1 VRDEKGEETMTKC
14 RTIALSAAT
23 LAALVVGAACSSS
36 SSGGSFKGVGLTG
49 AGATFPQ
56 PIYALWS
63 HSFQSVQSG
72 AKVNYQAIG
81 SGGGVQQFTSKT
93 VDFGAT
99 DVPLQDADIGALTDK
114 SYIQFPTV
122 LGGVAITYNVS
133 GIESGLKLDGSTVAD
148 IFLGK
153 VNTWN
158 DPEITTQNP
167 DLSLPGTA
175 ITTVH
180 RTDES
185 GTTAV
190 FTGWLAL
197 ESQAWKD
204 DVGAGKAVQWPV
216 GNGGNGNAGVTG
228 AVKQSDGTIGYVSY
242 DFAVTANLGIAQIMA
257 KDGTYVAP
265 SIASITAAGG
275 GLQFPIASTTNIL
288 DSPAPGAYPIASTTY
303 ILIYTNQT
311 NKDKAQTLVDFWTWA
326 LTKGQ
331 SQTNQVNYAPLP
343 QSVVQGSLEQVQTI
357 TANGQ
362 PVTASSGI

>member
-1 VRDEKGEETMTKC
+1 MTNRK
-14 RTIALSAAT
+14 IVALAAAT
-23 LAALVVGAACSSS
+23 LAALVVGAACSS

-56 PIYALWS
+56 PIYGAWS
-63 HSFQSVQSG
+63 HSFVSVESG

-99 DVPLQDADIGALTDK
+99 DVPLQDADVAALNDK
-114 SYIQFPTV
+114 NYIEFPTV
-122 LGGVAITYNVS
+122 LGGVAVAYNVS
-133 GIESGLKLDGSTVAD
+133 GIQPGLKLDGSTVAD

-153 VNTWN
+153 VKAWN
-158 DPEITTQNP
+158 DPEIGSQNP
-167 DLSLPGTA
+167 GVTLPSTP

-180 RTDES
+180 RADES

-190 FTGWLAL
+190 FTGWLSL
-197 ESQAWKD
+197 ESPTWKT
-204 DVGAGKAVQWPV
+204 DVGAGKAVQWPA

-228 AVKQSDGTIGYVSY
+228 AVKQSDGAIGYVSY
-242 DFAVTANLGIAQIMA
+242 DFAVTANLGIAQIKA
-257 KDGTYVAP
+257 SDGSYVAP

-275 GLQFPIASTTNIL
+275 GLQFPITPTTNIL
-288 DSPAPGAYPIASTTY
+288 DSSTPGAYPIASTTY
-303 ILIYTNQT
+303 VLIYKDQT
-311 NKDKAQTLVDFWTWA
+311 NMDKAQTLVDFWTWA

-343 QSVVQGSLEQVQTI
+343 QSVAQGSLQQLQSI
-357 TANGQ
+357 TVNGKTL
-362 PVTASSGI
+362 TASSDI

>member
-1 VRDEKGEETMTKC
+1 MRL
-14 RTIALSAAT
+14 RTFFGLPAALS
-23 LAALVVGAACSSS
+23 LLLLGGACSSS
-36 SSGGSFKGVGLTG
+36 SASNGSFKGVGLTG

-56 PIYALWS
+56 PIYATWS
-63 HSFQSVQSG
+63 HSFLSVESG

-93 VDFGAT
+93 VDFGAS
-99 DVPLQDADIGALTDK
+99 DVPLKDEDIAALSDK
-114 SYIQFPTV
+114 NYIEFPTV
-122 LGGVAITYNVS
+122 LGGVVVAYNLS
-133 GIESGLKLDGSTVAD
+133 AAPSGLKLDGPTVAD

-153 VNTWN
+153 VKTWN
-158 DPEITTQNP
+158 DPEIAGQNP
-167 DLSLPGTA
+167 GASLPSTS

-180 RTDES
+180 RADES

-190 FTGWLAL
+190 FTGWLSL
-197 ESQAWKD
+197 ESDTWKS
-204 DVGAGKAVQWPV
+204 DVGSGKAVEWPV

-242 DFAVTANLGIAQIMA
+242 DFAVTANLGIAQIKA
-257 KDGTYVAP
+257 SDGSYVAP

-275 GLQFPIASTTNIL
+275 GLQFPITPTTNIL
-288 DSPAPGAYPIASTTY
+288 DSSAPGAYPIASTTY
-303 ILIYTNQT
+303 VLIYKDQT

-343 QSVVQGSLEQVQTI
+343 QSVAQGSLQQLQGI
-357 TANGQ
+357 TVNGQ
-362 PVTASSGI
+362 AVKASSGI